1 MSNKK
6 KPEPDT
12 GPKKVFF
19 ITSNQNK
26 LDKYLKY
33 EIPKNRGLVNLR
45 IGDANAEFRDQ
56 KTHKRELFSV
66 YINSMEI
73 EPNNLKKEDQDQ
85 KTKKYNTT
93 INLKHNRCTFPGSI
107 IFRSAKNNFIYDFE
121 FKQYIGWGRT
131 YDPPPHINLSKLEQ
145 LKFYTKYMK
154 ALKKKQG
161 DQIYKDLITD
171 SQLST
176 FGRKIYL
183 DFFLEIFKG
192 CYSQKEVKLF
202 LKSFKLEKI
211 SLPENFAYKDYA
223 SILNLIEKNPQII
236 IQYCSEK
243 EKKESYYLIF
253 YTLLFFTRFMYE
265 REKAYAMLEKKN
277 LWEYF
282 IQILP
287 EQFQFFPNLNI
298 SDELINQMFEQK
310 LSVKIITGILSY
322 CGSIEKILALI
333 NAKIDAISKCCLEE
347 KTVILMSTLEN
358 PKKTDNLENII
369 KEIEKIIMYE
379 MNNEKKFLSFDEQFW
394 KIYIQFNDDVKK
406 LFMINKAIIL
416 CSNLEKK
423 LKKDNMDLIN
433 KIHSTGLESIKNGNL
448 KNEDLIEF
456 INMDMYFIDNKYAYK
471 YYRPLDIVK
480 GLDFDTMTDDFFKIW
495 NSSNIFKIYS
505 FADYD
510 FKSGII
516 DQIADMKNFGKL
528 LKLFNYKDKKIFDLK
543 LLNKLREKFKNIVKT
558 YKAETCPKFV
568 EDVSF
573 YIYIIDYQKTYNLQK
588 FLNDTIEKYIPS
600 VELKTD
606 LYIYLATT
614 YKDLSHEVIN
624 CVTDFLTKNKERLNA
639 KSILFLLEKINSPK
653 ILASLLNKIESFSI
667 KEEELFNPEKDIES
681 FQLLDGIQ
689 KGGFFEKF
697 EDLKDTKYLM
707 NALKNRDIILSKI
720 KKGEINYNAFIKIY
734 IPKNREIF
742 KDKLRIIF
750 FNDKKEVEDCVKIL
764 EEKMLK
770 FLKKRKIK
778 F

>member
-750 FNDKKEVEDCVKIL
+750 FNI
-764 EEKMLK
+764 
-770 FLKKRKIK
+770 F
-778 F
+778 

>member
-1 MSNKK
+1 
-6 KPEPDT
+6 
-12 GPKKVFF
+12 
-19 ITSNQNK
+19 
-26 LDKYLKY
+26 
-33 EIPKNRGLVNLR
+33 
-45 IGDANAEFRDQ
+45 
-56 KTHKRELFSV
+56 
-66 YINSMEI
+66 
-73 EPNNLKKEDQDQ
+73 
-85 KTKKYNTT
+85 
-93 INLKHNRCTFPGSI
+93 
-107 IFRSAKNNFIYDFE
+107 
-121 FKQYIGWGRT
+121 
-131 YDPPPHINLSKLEQ
+131 
-145 LKFYTKYMK
+145 
-154 ALKKKQG
+154 
-161 DQIYKDLITD
+161 
-171 SQLST
+171 
-176 FGRKIYL
+176 
-183 DFFLEIFKG
+183 
-192 CYSQKEVKLF
+192 
-202 LKSFKLEKI
+202 
-211 SLPENFAYKDYA
+211 
-223 SILNLIEKNPQII
+223 
-236 IQYCSEK
+236 
-243 EKKESYYLIF
+243 
-253 YTLLFFTRFMYE
+253 
-265 REKAYAMLEKKN
+265 
-277 LWEYF
+277 
-282 IQILP
+282 
-287 EQFQFFPNLNI
+287 
-298 SDELINQMFEQK
+298 
-310 LSVKIITGILSY
+310 
-322 CGSIEKILALI
+322 
-333 NAKIDAISKCCLEE
+333 
-347 KTVILMSTLEN
+347 
-358 PKKTDNLENII
+358 
-369 KEIEKIIMYE
+369 MYE

-764 EEKMLK
+764 EEKKNKVLEKQKFISKLSGVLK
-770 FLKKRKIK
+770 EFFENEHKNDIVKVEKISN
-778 F
+778 